1 MSERLLIFD
10 FDGTLVDSEV
20 LSNQVLSS
28 VLTGLGYPLT
38 PEESHRRFTGMKMVQ
53 VRESV
58 EADLAGPL
66 SDRLEDLVR
75 QEAHRRIETELEAVA
90 GAAELLAGLDGPRCI
105 ASNSGHSWIA
115 LGLERTGLR
124 SYFEAHAVFSAAD
137 VDQGKPAPDLF
148 LHAARTMQA
157 DPARCIVIE
166 DSLLGV
172 RGGVAA
178 GMTVLGF
185 AGASHVE
192 AGHHDALRA
201 EGARLV
207 FDALSELPK
216 ILSEL

>member
-1 MSERLLIFD
+1 MRERLLIFD

-38 PEESHRRFTGMKMVQ
+38 PEESRRRFTGMKMIR

-58 EADLAGPL
+58 QADLAEPL
-66 SDRLEDLVR
+66 SDRFEDLVR

-90 GAAELLAGLDGPRCI
+90 GAAALLAGLDGPRCI
-105 ASNSGHSWIA
+105 ASNSGHRWIA
-115 LGLERTGLR
+115 LGLERAGLR
-124 SYFEAHAVFSAAD
+124 GYFETHAVFSAAD
-137 VDQGKPAPDLF
+137 VGQGKPAPDLF
-148 LHAARTMQA
+148 LHAARIMRA
-157 DPARCIVIE
+157 DPALCVVIE
-166 DSLLGV
+166 DSLPGV

-192 AGHHDALRA
+192 DGHHDALRA

-207 FDALSELPK
+207 FDDLCDLPG